1 MRRTRIIAGGDIPD
15 NPGFFV
21 PLTIVRD
28 ITDGAAVVDE
38 EPFGPI
44 LPVIKYSDLDD
55 VIARANASPY
65 GLGVEWGSESLL
77 EFTAMQVI
85 NETRAILNQCTK

>member
-1 MRRTRIIAGGDIPD
+1 MSLANTETEKIKQLLATHIDGEAHLLAIIRLI
-15 NPGFFV
+15 
-21 PLTIVRD
+21 
-28 ITDGAAVVDE
+28 
-38 EPFGPI
+38 GPI
-44 LPVIKYSDLDD
+44 LPVIKYGDLDD